1 MGSPP
6 DRLLTMTLSTLSDH
20 HQLMRSV
27 TYYVAASLD
36 GFIAHPAGSFA
47 GFPWDDEFGA
57 ALLEQF
63 PETFPAHLKTEA
75 MAAADNRVFDTV
87 LPENTRPMVR
97 PTRHLA
103 RGHPV
108 QLHHLS
114 PPLDAD
120 RSV

>member
-87 LPENTRPMVR
+87 LMGRKTYEVGSKAGFAHGDR
-97 PTRHLA
+97 L
-103 RGHPV
+103 
-108 QLHHLS
+108 
-114 PPLDAD
+114 D
-120 RSV
+120 RSPDR